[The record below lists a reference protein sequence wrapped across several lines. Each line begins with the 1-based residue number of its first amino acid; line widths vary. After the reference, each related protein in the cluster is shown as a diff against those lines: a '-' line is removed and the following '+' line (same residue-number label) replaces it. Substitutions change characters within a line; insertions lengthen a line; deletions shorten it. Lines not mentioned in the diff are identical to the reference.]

1 MKLKDHLNKNH
12 ISMTSFSKKI
22 DRNTS
27 TVSRICAG
35 EVRPDW
41 STMEKI
47 LVATG
52 GKVKPNDFL

>member
-1 MKLKDHLNKNH
+1 
-12 ISMTSFSKKI
+12 
-22 DRNTS
+22 
-27 TVSRICAG
+27 
-35 EVRPDW
+35 VRPDW